1 MKKVILF
8 FVALLISLT
17 VFLIPIPNLSKG
29 GLFTLFIFVFA
40 SILWMSEIIPLYVTS
55 FVILLL
61 EALFLPHYLSGV
73 SYKHFFY
80 PFFSP
85 VIVLFL
91 GGFTISKGLHKYYL
105 DKAITL
111 KVVTS
116 VKGKPKT
123 LILSFMLVTAFLSM
137 WMSNTAAT
145 ALMVGVVIP
154 VLERVEDINYN
165 IALLLAIAFGANIGG
180 MGTPVGTPPNAIAIG
195 ILNSHNVQI
204 PFLEWMKVAM
214 PISLILLATTFIIII
229 LLFPSKVKDV
239 PYELFVKEEKETE
252 SFTKKFKISKWS
264 VVVVSLLTILFWLL
278 SEWIKVSSSIIAI
291 LPIIVFFGFKILDV
305 NDFSSLGWDVLIL
318 MGGGL
323 SLSKAIEVSGL
334 SKWIVNVLGLNSVS
348 QLYVLIGFMAI
359 TIFLTNFI
367 SNTTTAALILPL
379 AITVFKNPILSGYAI
394 ALSASISML
403 LPVSTPP
410 NAIVYNTRKIPLFAM
425 IKAGI
430 VVIIVSAL
438 ILFTG
443 LHISL
448 SLG

>member
-1 MKKVILF
+1 MKRTLF
-8 FVALLISLT
+8 FLLAIILSS
-17 VFLIPIPNLSKG
+17 VIFFIPISNLSKG
-29 GLFTLFIFVFA
+29 GIFTLFIFILA
-40 SILWMSEIIPLYVTS
+40 SILWMTEIIPLYVTS
-55 FVILLL
+55 FVILAL
-61 EALFLPHYLSGV
+61 EAFFLPHYIQSV

-111 KVVTS
+111 KVVS
-116 VKGKPKT
+116 SIKGKPKT
-123 LILSFMLVTAFLSM
+123 LILAFMLITAFLSM

-154 VLERVEDINYN
+154 VLEKIDDVNYN
-165 IALLLAIAFGANIGG
+165 VALLLAIAFGANIGG
-180 MGTPVGTPPNAIAIG
+180 MGTPVGTPPNAIALG
-195 ILNSHNVQI
+195 ILNSRNIQI
-204 PFLEWMKVAM
+204 PFLEWMKTAM
-214 PISLILLATTFIIII
+214 PISITLLIITFIILI
-229 LLFPSKVKDV
+229 LLFPSKTKEVD
-239 PYELFVKEEKETE
+239 YELFVREEKETE
-252 SFTKKFKISKWS
+252 SLTRKFKVSKWA
-264 VVVVSLLTILFWLL
+264 VIVTTLATILFWLL
-278 SEWIKVSSSIIAI
+278 SEWIKVSASIIAI

-305 NDFSSLGWDVLIL
+305 DDFSSLGWDVLIL

-323 SLSKAIEVSGL
+323 SLSKAIEVSGV
-334 SKWIVNVLGLNSVS
+334 SNWIVNVLGLNSVS
-348 QLYVLIGFMAI
+348 EIYVLIGFMAI

-379 AITVFKNPILSGYAI
+379 AITVFKNPVVAGYAI
-394 ALSASISML
+394 ALSASVSML

-430 VVIIVSAL
+430 VVIIVSSL
-438 ILFTG
+438 ILFFG
-443 LHISL
+443 LNMFL
-448 SLG
+448 KV